1 MGLFDSKYTT
11 AFLLGVLTLV
21 SVYELPS
28 THVNLSKFNSKQ
40 FFRKIWA
47 VDKNGYSKEDI
58 EEELRREYM
67 LIQSRAE
74 NKTHGHNVVT
84 STLVVPEA
92 KLKTEVEIERN
103 NSGLQIHKTEKT
115 VALKPAR
122 GGGRHAAGEPVQ
134 APQRPLAEQCHHQR
148 RVRAACQGRRRHDQR
163 VGYDLD
169 QPVVNIECRM

>member
-1 MGLFDSKYTT
+1 MRVFDSKYTT

-28 THVNLSKFNSKQ
+28 THVNLSNFNSKQ

-92 KLKTEVEIERN
+92 KLKTEVERN

-122 GGGRHAAGEPVQ
+122 GGGRLCLTGKPYGYINENNPGWSNFVLAVHHA
-134 APQRPLAEQCHHQR
+134 R
-148 RVRAACQGRRRHDQR
+148 RIVASQHDPRQS
-163 VGYDLD
+163 DSK
-169 QPVVNIECRM
+169 VVYNTK